1 MDIEKIVAKCKQL
14 HLFKTNKDVLFKS
27 LNELDKDTLLALSDK
42 LKPGDEF
49 KPVIL
54 LRFLICQLLL
64 SKVEVT
70 EEVINNIK
78 SSIENRDISEYYL
91 ASGVFIQ
98 KLKDYKISKKGMFPQ
113 WKEPFLVLFP
123 FFYNESEREAVNLQ
137 LKEIANSII
146 DTHHLKNARAHT
158 VDFYGSNHYGDDR
171 VWLAIIPDAALS
183 VQNAFQLFFTINSA
197 GFEGGLNSGHK
208 VAPKKQ
214 VREVKNY
221 NTFEE
226 YSAELEKIIP
236 RWEGL
241 NKEINFSHQKE
252 EKDFKNRIK
261 RTDENCLQLYF
272 NLLDQLIAE
281 LDIPDEESLVFSTS
295 SNQLSFQIGK
305 RYCLNLKKD
314 IFSFITPSDYEIA
327 GISKGYFSE
336 PDVAAYQKDVKP
348 AEIVK
353 HYDAIEQ
360 AVRYELDRDNHTKP
374 KEYDN
379 AVFRRAAFDKE
390 YRQAFFNFI
399 EGEIDLPSTTIE
411 ALNPMENSMHLNQI
425 LYGPPGTGKTYHTI
439 NEALT
444 LCGYPIPENREAALE
459 QFYSLIQK
467 KQIVFTTFHQSMSY
481 EDFIEGIKPQE
492 PTEEGG
498 HISYAIEAGLF
509 KQIAVEAAFSLAE
522 VNKIK
527 ETEKILNF
535 SDAFDKF
542 KEDVEDKLEE
552 GKEMQLKTKSG
563 GYVLVDTVSQN
574 GNLQIKHKGKDKLYT
589 ASKRR
594 LSRLH
599 FEIDN
604 LENVS
609 NFGTAFKEIIGG
621 SNSTTNWAVLN
632 HIRNHYLNGETVT
645 NQEKKYNWEDK
656 YEVVKKLTNE
666 NYKNKS
672 GKAHVLIIDEIN
684 RGNVSAIF
692 GELIT
697 LIEEDKRL
705 GKDEALTATLPYS
718 KDTFGVPPNLYII
731 GTMNTAD
738 RSVEALDTALRRRFS
753 FKEIMPNPG
762 LLQKIAFEGFNLEE
776 VLKTINERI
785 EFLLDRDHTIG
796 HSYFMN
802 LESHDTISLKE
813 IFKNKVIPLLQEYF
827 YHDYEKIALILGP
840 GFVKVTTN
848 HKVKFPS
855 FDGISP
861 PDNVTLCELVDV
873 DDIEEAIHKLF
884 NNDGE

>member
-221 NTFEE
+221 NTFKE

-314 IFSFITPSDYEIA
+314 VFSFITPSDYEIA

-379 AVFRRAAFDKE
+379 AVFRRAAFEKE

-399 EGEIDLPSTTIE
+399 EGEINLSVSTTE
-411 ALNPMENSMHLNQI
+411 VLNPMKNSMHLNQI
-425 LYGPPGTGKTYHTI
+425 LYGPPGTGKTYLLQKDYFNRFTVKETSLTRAQYMENIVVDLTWWQVLSVAVLDLGNSKVSDIFEHEFVKIKADLSNSKSVRATLWGQLQSHTVM
-439 NEALT
+439 NCPHVNFTQRSEPLFFYKDENSRWS
-444 LCGYPIPENREAALE
+444 LDQSLLEEGYPEAFELLE
-459 QFYSLIQK
+459 QSKNFVPSADKVIKNYEF
-467 KQIVFTTFHQSMSY
+467 VTFHQSFGY
-481 EDFIEGIKPQE
+481 EDFVEGIKPRMGESGSEVSYEIQDGVFKKLCQKAKLD
-492 PTEEGG
+492 PD
-498 HISYAIEAGLF
+498 HDYAIF
-509 KQIAVEAAFSLAE
+509 
-522 VNKIK
+522 
-527 ETEKILNF
+527 
-535 SDAFDKF
+535 
-542 KEDVEDKLEE
+542 
-552 GKEMQLKTKSG
+552 
-563 GYVLVDTVSQN
+563 
-574 GNLQIKHKGKDKLYT
+574 
-589 ASKRR
+589 
-594 LSRLH
+594 
-599 FEIDN
+599 
-604 LENVS
+604 
-609 NFGTAFKEIIGG
+609 
-621 SNSTTNWAVLN
+621 
-632 HIRNHYLNGETVT
+632 
-645 NQEKKYNWEDK
+645 
-656 YEVVKKLTNE
+656 
-666 NYKNKS
+666 
-672 GKAHVLIIDEIN
+672 IDEIN

-697 LIEEDKRL
+697 LIEKDKRL
-705 GKDEALTATLPYS
+705 KSANELTVTLPYS
-718 KDTFGVPPNLYII
+718 KESFGVPKNLYVF

-738 RSVEALDTALRRRFS
+738 RSVEALDTALRRRFA
-753 FKEIMPNPG
+753 FKEILPDPE
-762 LLQKIAFEGFNLEE
+762 LLENIQFDGFHLKE
-776 VLKTINERI
+776 VLETINTRI
-785 EFLLDRDHTIG
+785 EVLLDRDHTIG
-796 HSYFMN
+796 HSYFIHIQN
-802 LESHDTISLKE
+802 GDTRALEQV
-813 IFKNKVIPLLQEYF
+813 FQNNVIPLLQEYF
-827 YHDYEKIALILGP
+827 YNDYEKIALILGA
-840 GFVKVTTN
+840 GFVAESENKQVQFAVNGFKSIEAPETVTRFELKKPVDNILTA
-848 HKVKFPS
+848 VKQLL
-855 FDGISP
+855 
-861 PDNVTLCELVDV
+861 NRVE
-873 DDIEEAIHKLF
+873 
-884 NNDGE
+884 